1 MLLCIVFN
9 TVFRPDSLGALA
21 RLFYQPDVL
30 KRDTAEDPHAGL
42 TAIDLEEQS
51 AGYQAAYARLAAAE
65 AVPEDPVGYIGDLRQ
80 FVINELTQLA
90 RTNQGAKTMIQ
101 TQGSFVNDI
110 AAVS

>member
-1 MLLCIVFN
+1 MPLCIVFN

-30 KRDTAEDPHAGL
+30 KRDAAEDPHAGL

-65 AVPEDPVGYIGDLRQ
+65 AVPEEPVGYIGEVRQ

-90 RTNQGAKTMIQ
+90 RTKQGAKTMIQ
-101 TQGSFVNDI
+101 TQGSLVKDI
-110 AAVS
+110 VEVS